1 MKICKLMK
9 RCLIGCLLLT
19 LLTGCAPAS
28 PELSFDGESC
38 TYQGPTDLK
47 SGSTTLLFRNQ
58 SGVNAVVCLLR
69 LAGDKTIQD
78 MIDFI
83 GEEPSMKQTP
93 SWGLMVVEES
103 VPPGTSYTWEGS
115 LRAGIHTVVCATI
128 SPPGVWFG
136 TGLTVED

>member
-1 MKICKLMK
+1 MKTCILWK

-38 TYQGPTDLK
+38 TYKGPTDLK
-47 SGSTTLLFRNQ
+47 TGPVKLFFLND
-58 SGVNAVVCLLR
+58 SGVNAVVGLLR
-69 LAGDKTIQD
+69 HAGDKTIQD
-78 MIDFI
+78 MIDYI
-83 GEEPSMKQTP
+83 GEEPSMKQSP
-93 SWGLMVVEES
+93 SWGLIVLEER
-103 VPPGTSYTWEGS
+103 VPAGTSYTWEGS
-115 LRAGIHTVVCATI
+115 LKAGIHTVVCATI